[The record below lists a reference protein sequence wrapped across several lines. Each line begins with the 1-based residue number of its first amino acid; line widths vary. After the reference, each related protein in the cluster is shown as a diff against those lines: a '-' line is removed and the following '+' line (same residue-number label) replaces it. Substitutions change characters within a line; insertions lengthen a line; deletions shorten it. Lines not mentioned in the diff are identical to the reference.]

1 MVKALL
7 PAAALL
13 LSVLYSVSAFA
24 MTSLTASVDKNPA
37 LQGEAITLEVVAD
50 SRLSADA
57 INFRVLEQDFTIMV
71 PSVSSS
77 TQVINGQSSHS
88 TSWKVVLLPKRT
100 GDLTIPAFSV
110 QGLSSAPISLK
121 VLNEQV
127 KTATDG
133 SAELFLRSEILQDQL
148 YVQQLS
154 YYQVTIFFNGD
165 LQRGSLSEPQIEG
178 ASVTQVGQDVEG
190 SELVNGIRYRTIT
203 RRYAIIPQRSGSF
216 TISAPTF
223 NGEMVDRDSARYNYF
238 ARTKSVVQQGQ
249 PVQINVKAIPDNF
262 PGDWLVA
269 GLVTL
274 TEEWSPDITELK
286 QGEPVTR
293 IITLSAVDVAEN
305 QLPELTQGFPQ
316 GLRLYQEQPQAKS
329 AQRNGRLVAQKVFT
343 TAVIANKAG
352 TLELPEVVLPWWN
365 SQTNKLD
372 FARLAARQLTVTA
385 STTATSAPSAIAND
399 LPNQAAPAN
408 ISELSNTAV
417 SNWQWNHLSSLLL
430 LLWLSSSI
438 VFYLFWSHRTER
450 KQVITPTSRV
460 KFNHNKLKTACQNND
475 AATAKAELLRFAHQQ
490 LDQRC
495 YALSELMALLPDSSL
510 QQQLQALNAALYSPH
525 ANQWQGDA
533 LWQSWQQFQRQPT
546 PNATGNNLTGLYPHS
561 SAD

>member
-88 TSWKVVLLPKRT
+88 TSWKVVLLPKKT

-110 QGLSSAPISLK
+110 QGFNSAPINLK
-121 VLNEQV
+121 VLNEPV

-133 SAELFLRSEILQDQL
+133 SAELFLRSEIQQDQL

-203 RRYAIIPQRSGSF
+203 RRYAIIPQRSGNF
-216 TISAPTF
+216 TIGAPTF

-238 ARTKSVVQQGQ
+238 ARTKAVVQQGQ
-249 PVQINVKAIPDNF
+249 PVEISVKAIPDNF

-274 TEEWSPDITELK
+274 SEEWSPDITELK

-305 QLPELTQGFPQ
+305 QLPELTQGFPE

-329 AQRNGRLVAQKVFT
+329 AQRNGRLVAQKIFT

-365 SQTNKLD
+365 SQTNQLD
-372 FARLAARQLTVTA
+372 YARLAARQLSVTA
-385 STTATSAPSAIAND
+385 SSSAAPVNPVVASN
-399 LPNQAAPAN
+399 LPNNTAPAN
-408 ISELSNTAV
+408 SEILSNTARL
-417 SNWQWNHLSSLLL
+417 NWQWNHLSSLLL
-430 LLWLSSSI
+430 LLWLGSGI
-438 VFYLFWSHRTER
+438 VFYLLWPHRTPR
-450 KQVITPTSRV
+450 QPVTAPASRV
-460 KFNHNKLKTACQNND
+460 KFNHNKLKAACQSNN
-475 AATAKAELLRFAHQQ
+475 AAAAKAELLRFAHQQ

-495 YALSELMALLPDSSL
+495 HALTELMALLPDPSL
-510 QQQLQALNAALYSPH
+510 QQQLQQLNAALYSPQ
-525 ANQWQGDA
+525 ASQWQGDA
-533 LWQSWQQFQRQPT
+533 LWQSWQQYQRQAT
-546 PNATGNNLTGLYPHS
+546 PGTTDNSLGGLYPHS
-561 SAD
+561 GAD

>member
-7 PAAALL
+7 PAAAIL

-100 GDLTIPAFSV
+100 GELTIPAFSV
-110 QGLSSAPISLK
+110 QGLSSAPISIK

-238 ARTKSVVQQGQ
+238 ARTKSVIQQGQ
-249 PVQINVKAIPDNF
+249 PVEINVKAIPDNF

-305 QLPELTQGFPQ
+305 QLPELTQGFPE

-365 SQTNKLD
+365 SQTNQLD
-372 FARLAARQLTVTA
+372 YARLAARQLSVTA
-385 STTATSAPSAIAND
+385 SSSAAPVNPVVASN
-399 LPNQAAPAN
+399 LPNNTAPAN
-408 ISELSNTAV
+408 SEILSNTAS

-430 LLWLSSSI
+430 LLWLGSGI
-438 VFYLFWSHRTER
+438 VFYLLWPHRTSR
-450 KQVITPTSRV
+450 QPVTAPASRV
-460 KFNHNKLKTACQNND
+460 KFNHNKLKAACQNND
-475 AATAKAELLRFAHQQ
+475 AAAAKAELLRFAHQQ

-495 YALSELMALLPDSSL
+495 HALTELMALLPDTSL
-510 QQQLQALNAALYSPH
+510 QQQLQQLNAALYSPH
-525 ANQWQGDA
+525 ASQWQGDA
-533 LWQSWQQFQRQPT
+533 LWQSWQQYQRQAT
-546 PNATGNNLTGLYPHS
+546 PGTTDNSLGGLYPHS
-561 SAD
+561 GAD